1 MSMVLR
7 LDTKLDKLLG
17 HAAVDQGTTKS
28 APIRRA
34 IAAYLAKADGDSQ
47 SGDS

>member
-7 LDTKLDKLLG
+7 LDTQLDKLLG

-28 APIRRA
+28 ALIRQA
-34 IAAYLAKADGDSQ
+34 LAAYFAND
-47 SGDS
+47 SGDSDE